1 MSPHEHQQDEKRKDA
16 NQQEIY
22 TKQFKRLKIV
32 FLLGSCYLI
41 STIVVVL
48 LTGSLSLLSEAGH
61 MIADVAGIALALLA
75 IIYTQKPPTP
85 ERTYGFFRMEILASL
100 ANSVTLILLSLY
112 ILYEAVMRI
121 LDPPHIQSLPIIIAA
136 AVGLIVNFIGIR
148 ILSSTGGIDIGHTH
162 GLENNVTNRSSSHS
176 KKETHKINQIFHI
189 NHHQTPNNHIEE
201 EQSLNVKA
209 VYLETLSDTIGAA
222 GVLAAGI
229 VMFITK
235 FYLADPLISIGL
247 ALFMIP
253 RTWSIIKRAI
263 HILMEGSPYNISHEE
278 VKESILNLRGVTG
291 IFELHI
297 WTIASGMHS
306 LSAHVVTIDPSRS
319 HEILQEINSI
329 LEKKFK
335 ITHATIQLERYHA
348 QSDLP

>member
-1 MSPHEHQQDEKRKDA
+1 MSPYEHHQDEKRKDA
-16 NQQEIY
+16 NQQEPY

-48 LTGSLSLLSEAGH
+48 LTGSLALLSEAGH
-61 MIADVAGIALALLA
+61 MVADVAGIALALLA

-100 ANSVTLILLSLY
+100 ANSVILILLSLY

-148 ILSSTGGIDIGHTH
+148 ILSSTGGIDIGHSH
-162 GLENNVTNRSSSHS
+162 GFEQSKTTISSPHS
-176 KKETHKINQIFHI
+176 KKENQKINQIFHI
-189 NHHQTPNNHIEE
+189 NHHHQHPNNHDDE

-229 VMFITK
+229 IMFITK
-235 FYLADPLISIGL
+235 FYLADPIIGIGL

-253 RTWSIIKRAI
+253 RTWTIIKKAI

-278 VKESILNLRGVTG
+278 VKNSILNLRGVTG
-291 IFELHI
+291 IFDLHI
-297 WTIASGMHS
+297 WTISSGIHA
-306 LSAHVVTIDPSRS
+306 LSAHVVIIDPSRS

-329 LEKKFK
+329 LEKRFK
-335 ITHATIQLERYHA
+335 ITHATIQLERYHT
-348 QSDLP
+348 QSI

>member
-1 MSPHEHQQDEKRKDA
+1 MSSHDRYKDVKRIDA
-16 NQQEIY
+16 NQQEKS
-22 TKQFKRLKIV
+22 TRQFKSLKIV
-32 FLLGSCYLI
+32 FLLGFCYLI

-61 MIADVAGIALALLA
+61 MTADVAGIALALLA

-100 ANSVTLILLSLY
+100 TNSVILILLSIY
-112 ILYEAVMRI
+112 ILYEAVIRI
-121 LDPPHIQSLPIIIAA
+121 FDPPHIQSLPIIIAA
-136 AVGLIVNFIGIR
+136 AIGLVVNFIGMR
-148 ILSSTGGIDIGHTH
+148 ILSSAGGIDGGHSH
-162 GLENNVTNRSSSHS
+162 GFEHNTTKSSHG

-189 NHHQTPNNHIEE
+189 SQHQHHNNNDGK
-201 EQSLNVKA
+201 EQSLNVKSA
-209 VYLETLSDTIGAA
+209 YLETLSDTIGAA
-222 GVLAAGI
+222 GVLIAGI
-229 VMFITK
+229 IMFTTN
-235 FYLADPLISIGL
+235 FYLVDPLISIGL
-247 ALFMIP
+247 SLFMIP
-253 RTWSIIKRAI
+253 RTWSIIKKAI

-297 WTIASGMHS
+297 WTITSGIHA
-306 LSAHVVTIDPSRS
+306 LSAHVVIIDPSRS

-329 LEKKFK
+329 LEMRFK

-348 QSDLP
+348 QSNLA